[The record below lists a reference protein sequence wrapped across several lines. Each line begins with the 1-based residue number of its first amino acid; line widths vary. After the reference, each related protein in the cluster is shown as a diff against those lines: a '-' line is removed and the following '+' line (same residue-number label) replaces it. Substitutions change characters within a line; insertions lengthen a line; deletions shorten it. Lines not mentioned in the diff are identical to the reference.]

1 MGSWLGGNGWQGIS
15 QKGGE
20 GEFMKI
26 EEGGLG
32 RRNARQYSGN
42 DKSLE
47 VQANKLIAEN
57 FTHQT

>member
-32 RRNARQYSGN
+32 RRNARQYSGK

-47 VQANKLIAEN
+47 V
-57 FTHQT
+57 T